1 MLKTV
6 LVKGS
11 DIYESAVAGAKSG
24 YNRSTDDNMKYKE
37 LLRKH
42 YESMLKTVEN
52 VEERKKIIRT
62 TGGNW
67 RHTYLPLSLAMFHS
81 HIGGEPAEL
90 HARVYLSQF
99 PTSVFDIPL
108 SYWEKFEAKSAEL
121 LPELEEM

>member
-11 DIYESAVAGAKSG
+11 DIYESAVAGAKRG
-24 YNRSTDDNMKYKE
+24 YNRSTDDNRKYKAM
-37 LLRKH
+37 LRKH
-42 YESMLKTVEN
+42 NESMLKTVED
-52 VEERKKIIRT
+52 VEERKRIIRH

-90 HARVYLSQF
+90 HARVYLSEF

-108 SYWEKFEAKSAEL
+108 SYWKTFEAKSDEL
-121 LPELEEM
+121 LSDLEGM